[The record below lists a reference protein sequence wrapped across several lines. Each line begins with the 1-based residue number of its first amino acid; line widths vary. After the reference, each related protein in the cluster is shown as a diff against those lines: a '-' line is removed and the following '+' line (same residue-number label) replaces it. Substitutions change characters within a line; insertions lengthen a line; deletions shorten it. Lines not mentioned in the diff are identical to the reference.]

1 MSFNI
6 ALSGLDATNTELNTI
21 SNNIA
26 NASTY
31 GFKGARAEFSAV
43 YNGMQPGGVEVASI
57 SQNFDKD
64 GSITGTGR
72 AMDLAINGGGFFVTQ
87 DSAGQML
94 YTRSGVF
101 GTDKNNFVVSNNGA
115 KLQGYGVDG
124 DNNLMEGAVG
134 NIQIATSSLKAEAT
148 DKLDFVANF
157 DASASKVNLVPADS
171 DLLIPTDDPRRDP
184 GDPAYDAS
192 IVQPYDETAVAFDP
206 EDPKSFNSSYTTKVY
221 DSLGNAHT
229 VTQYFTKT
237 DANEWEAR
245 VHVDGSPTTPETKQ
259 EVTFKEDGVLASP
272 INAFEVE
279 FPTAGGK
286 KMEIDISL
294 AGSTQFGAAFG
305 VSTNNPNGHTSGELA
320 GVRVEDNGMVYAT
333 YTNGQ
338 SQLQGQVVLADFA
351 NTQGLAKA
359 NGTSWTQSFSSG
371 APIIGAPG
379 SGTLGDLTPGALEGS
394 NVDLTSE
401 LVALMTAQ
409 RNYQANAKTISTN
422 DKLTQAL
429 FNAV

>member
-21 SNNIA
+21 SHNIA

-31 GFKGARAEFSAV
+31 GFKGGRTEFAAV

-57 SQNFDKD
+57 SQNFDKN
-64 GSITGTGR
+64 GSVTGTGR
-72 AMDLAINGGGFFVTQ
+72 AMDLAINGSGFFVTK
-87 DSAGQML
+87 DHMGQML
-94 YTRSGVF
+94 YTRAGVF
-101 GTDKNNFVVSNNGA
+101 GTDKNNFVTANNGA
-115 KLQGYGVDG
+115 KLQGYSV
-124 DNNLMEGAVG
+124 DNNANLQTGSVG
-134 NIQIATSSLKAEAT
+134 DIKVSTSSLNAKAT
-148 DKLDFVANF
+148 DNLDFVANF
-157 DASASKVNLVPADS
+157 DASA
-171 DLLIPTDDPRRDP
+171 
-184 GDPAYDAS
+184 
-192 IVQPYDETAVAFDP
+192 TAVDQAVYPFDSS
-206 EDPKSFNSSYTTKVY
+206 DPNSFNSSYTTKAY
-221 DSLGNAHT
+221 DSLGNSHT

-237 DANEWEAR
+237 SDNEWQVNVE
-245 VHVDGSPTTPETKQ
+245 VDGAPTTPATAQ
-259 EVTFKEDGVLASP
+259 TVQFNTDGTLASP
-272 INAFEVE
+272 TGSFNVAFPAAGANA
-279 FPTAGGK
+279 
-286 KMEIDISL
+286 MSIDISL
-294 AGSTQFGAAFG
+294 NGSTQFGAAFG
-305 VSTNNPNGHTSGELA
+305 VSTNNPNGYTSGELA

-351 NTQGLAKA
+351 NAQGLSKVS
-359 NGTSWTQSFSSG
+359 GTAWTQSFSSG
-371 APIIGAPG
+371 APIMGVPG
-379 SGTLGDLTPGALEGS
+379 TGTLGDLTPGALEGS

>member
-21 SNNIA
+21 SHNIA

-31 GFKGARAEFSAV
+31 GFKGGRTEFAAV

-57 SQNFDKD
+57 SQNFDKN
-64 GSITGTGR
+64 GSVTGTGR
-72 AMDLAINGGGFFVTQ
+72 AMDLAINGSGFFVTK
-87 DSAGQML
+87 DHMGQML
-94 YTRSGVF
+94 YTRAGVF
-101 GTDKNNFVVSNNGA
+101 GTDKNNFVTANNGA
-115 KLQGYGVDG
+115 KLQGYSV
-124 DNNLMEGAVG
+124 DNNANLQTGSVG
-134 NIQIATSSLKAEAT
+134 DIKVSTSSLNAKAT
-148 DKLDFVANF
+148 DNLDFVANF
-157 DASASKVNLVPADS
+157 DASA
-171 DLLIPTDDPRRDP
+171 
-184 GDPAYDAS
+184 
-192 IVQPYDETAVAFDP
+192 TAVDQAVYPFDSS
-206 EDPKSFNSSYTTKVY
+206 DPNSFNSSYTTKVY
-221 DSLGNAHT
+221 DSLGNSHT

-237 DANEWEAR
+237 SDNEWQVNVE
-245 VHVDGSPTTPETKQ
+245 VDGAPTTPATAQ
-259 EVTFKEDGVLASP
+259 TVQFNTDGTLASP
-272 INAFEVE
+272 TGSFNVAFPAAGANA
-279 FPTAGGK
+279 
-286 KMEIDISL
+286 MSIDISL
-294 AGSTQFGAAFG
+294 NGSTQFGAAFG
-305 VSTNNPNGHTSGELA
+305 VSTNNPNGYTSGELA

-351 NTQGLAKA
+351 NTQGLSKVS
-359 NGTSWTQSFSSG
+359 GTAWAQSFSSG
-371 APIIGAPG
+371 APIMGVPG
-379 SGTLGDLTPGALEGS
+379 TGTLGDLTPGALEGS

>member
-21 SNNIA
+21 SHNIA

-31 GFKGARAEFSAV
+31 GFKGGRTEFAAV

-57 SQNFDKD
+57 SQNFDKN
-64 GSITGTGR
+64 GSVTGTGR
-72 AMDLAINGGGFFVTQ
+72 AMDLAINGSGFFVTK
-87 DSAGQML
+87 DHMGQML
-94 YTRSGVF
+94 YTRAGVF
-101 GTDKNNFVVSNNGA
+101 GTDKNNFVTANNGA
-115 KLQGYGVDG
+115 KLQGYSV
-124 DNNLMEGAVG
+124 DNNANLQTGSVG
-134 NIQIATSSLKAEAT
+134 DIKVSTSSLNAKAT
-148 DKLDFVANF
+148 DNLNFVANF
-157 DASASKVNLVPADS
+157 DASA
-171 DLLIPTDDPRRDP
+171 
-184 GDPAYDAS
+184 
-192 IVQPYDETAVAFDP
+192 TAVDQAIYPFDSS
-206 EDPKSFNSSYTTKVY
+206 DPNSFNSSYTTKVY
-221 DSLGNAHT
+221 DSLGNSHT

-237 DANEWEAR
+237 SDNEWQVNVE
-245 VHVDGSPTTPETKQ
+245 VDGAPTTPATAQ
-259 EVTFKEDGVLASP
+259 TVQFNTDGTLASP
-272 INAFEVE
+272 TGSFNVAFPAAGANA
-279 FPTAGGK
+279 
-286 KMEIDISL
+286 MSIDISL
-294 AGSTQFGAAFG
+294 NGSTQFGAAFG
-305 VSTNNPNGHTSGELA
+305 VSTNNPNGYTSGELA

-351 NTQGLAKA
+351 NTQGLSKVS
-359 NGTSWTQSFSSG
+359 GTAWTQSFSSG
-371 APIIGAPG
+371 APIMGVPG
-379 SGTLGDLTPGALEGS
+379 TGTLGDLTPGALEGS

>member
-21 SNNIA
+21 SHNIA

-31 GFKGARAEFSAV
+31 GFKGARTEFAAV

-57 SQNFDKD
+57 SQNFDKN
-64 GSITGTGR
+64 GSVSGTGR
-72 AMDLAINGGGFFVTQ
+72 AMDLAINGNGFFVTK
-87 DSAGQML
+87 DSAGQLL

-101 GTDKNNFVVSNNGA
+101 GTDKDNYVIGNTGA
-115 KLQGYGVDG
+115 KLQGYSVDG
-124 DNNLMEGAVG
+124 NNNLLTGATG
-134 NIQIATSSLKAEAT
+134 DIKISTSSLAAKAT
-148 DKLDFVANF
+148 DKMEFIANLDATN
-157 DASASKVNLVPADS
+157 
-171 DLLIPTDDPRRDP
+171 
-184 GDPAYDAS
+184 S
-192 IVQPYDETAVAFDP
+192 IVDQTVNSFDP
-206 EDPKSFNSSYTTKVY
+206 NNTDSFNSSYTTKVY
-221 DSLGNAHT
+221 DSQGKPHT

-237 DANEWEAR
+237 ADNAWE
-245 VHVDGSPTTPETKQ
+245 VNVQVDGGAGAVSTVAMTFNPDGSIATPTGAYN
-259 EVTFKEDGVLASP
+259 VS
-272 INAFEVE
+272 
-279 FPTAGGK
+279 FPAAGANP
-286 KMEIDISL
+286 MSIDIDLS
-294 AGSTQFGAAFG
+294 GSTQFGTGFG
-305 VSTNNPNGHTSGELA
+305 VSTNNPNGYTSGELA

-351 NTQGLAKA
+351 NPQGLSKVS
-359 NGTSWTQSFSSG
+359 GTAWTQSFSSG
-371 APIIGAPG
+371 APVMGVPG

-401 LVALMTAQ
+401 LVNLMTAQ

-429 FNAV
+429 FNAI

>member
-21 SNNIA
+21 SHNIA

-31 GFKGARAEFSAV
+31 GFKGGRTEFAAV

-57 SQNFDKD
+57 SQNFDKN
-64 GSITGTGR
+64 GSVTGTGR
-72 AMDLAINGGGFFVTQ
+72 AMDLAINGSGFFVTK
-87 DSAGQML
+87 DHMGQML
-94 YTRSGVF
+94 YTRAGVF
-101 GTDKNNFVVSNNGA
+101 GTDKNNFVTANNGA
-115 KLQGYGVDG
+115 KLQGYSV
-124 DNNLMEGAVG
+124 DNNANLQTGSVG
-134 NIQIATSSLKAEAT
+134 DIKVSTSSLNAKAT
-148 DKLDFVANF
+148 DNLDFVANF
-157 DASASKVNLVPADS
+157 DASA
-171 DLLIPTDDPRRDP
+171 
-184 GDPAYDAS
+184 
-192 IVQPYDETAVAFDP
+192 TAVDQAVYPFDSS
-206 EDPKSFNSSYTTKVY
+206 DPNSFNSSYTTKVY
-221 DSLGNAHT
+221 DSLGNSHT

-237 DANEWEAR
+237 SDNEWQVNVE
-245 VHVDGSPTTPETKQ
+245 VDGAPTTPATAQ
-259 EVTFKEDGVLASP
+259 TVQFNTDGTLASP
-272 INAFEVE
+272 TGSFNVAFPAAGANA
-279 FPTAGGK
+279 
-286 KMEIDISL
+286 MSIDISMN
-294 AGSTQFGAAFG
+294 GSTQFGAAFG
-305 VSTNNPNGHTSGELA
+305 VSTNNPNGYTSGELA

-351 NTQGLAKA
+351 NTQGLSKVS
-359 NGTSWTQSFSSG
+359 GTAWTQSFSSG
-371 APIIGAPG
+371 APIMGVPG
-379 SGTLGDLTPGALEGS
+379 TGTLGDLTPGALEGS

>member
-21 SNNIA
+21 SHNIA

-31 GFKGARAEFSAV
+31 GFKGGRTEFAAV

-57 SQNFDKD
+57 SQNFDKN
-64 GSITGTGR
+64 GSVTGTGR
-72 AMDLAINGGGFFVTQ
+72 AMDLAINGSGFFVTK
-87 DSAGQML
+87 DHMGQML
-94 YTRSGVF
+94 YTRAGVF
-101 GTDKNNFVVSNNGA
+101 GTDKNNFVTANNGA
-115 KLQGYGVDG
+115 KLQGYSV
-124 DNNLMEGAVG
+124 DNNANLQTGSVG
-134 NIQIATSSLKAEAT
+134 DIKVSTSSLNAKAT
-148 DKLDFVANF
+148 DNLDFVANF
-157 DASASKVNLVPADS
+157 DASA
-171 DLLIPTDDPRRDP
+171 
-184 GDPAYDAS
+184 
-192 IVQPYDETAVAFDP
+192 TAVDQAVYPFDSS
-206 EDPKSFNSSYTTKVY
+206 DPNSFNSSYTTKVY
-221 DSLGNAHT
+221 DSLGNSHT

-237 DANEWEAR
+237 SDNEWQVNVE
-245 VHVDGSPTTPETKQ
+245 VDGAPTTPATTQ
-259 EVTFKEDGVLASP
+259 TVQFNTDGTLASP
-272 INAFEVE
+272 TGSFNVAFPAAGANA
-279 FPTAGGK
+279 
-286 KMEIDISL
+286 MSIDISL
-294 AGSTQFGAAFG
+294 NGSTQFGAAFG
-305 VSTNNPNGHTSGELA
+305 VSTNNPNGYTSGELA

-351 NTQGLAKA
+351 NTQGLSKVS
-359 NGTSWTQSFSSG
+359 GTAWTQSFSSG
-371 APIIGAPG
+371 APIMGVPG
-379 SGTLGDLTPGALEGS
+379 TGTLGDLTPGALEGS

>member
-21 SNNIA
+21 SHNIA

-31 GFKGARAEFSAV
+31 GFKGGRTEFAAV

-57 SQNFDKD
+57 SQNFDKN
-64 GSITGTGR
+64 GSVTGTGR
-72 AMDLAINGGGFFVTQ
+72 AMDLAINGSGFFVTK
-87 DSAGQML
+87 DHMGQML
-94 YTRSGVF
+94 YTRAGVF
-101 GTDKNNFVVSNNGA
+101 GTDKNNFVTANNGA
-115 KLQGYGVDG
+115 KLQGYSV
-124 DNNLMEGAVG
+124 DNNANLQTGSVG
-134 NIQIATSSLKAEAT
+134 DIKVSTSSLNAKAT
-148 DKLDFVANF
+148 DNLDFVANF
-157 DASASKVNLVPADS
+157 DASA
-171 DLLIPTDDPRRDP
+171 
-184 GDPAYDAS
+184 
-192 IVQPYDETAVAFDP
+192 TAVDQAVYPFDSS
-206 EDPKSFNSSYTTKVY
+206 DPNSFNSSYTTKVY
-221 DSLGNAHT
+221 DSLGNSHT

-237 DANEWEAR
+237 SDNEWQVNVE
-245 VHVDGSPTTPETKQ
+245 VDGAPTTPATAQ
-259 EVTFKEDGVLASP
+259 TVQFNTDGTLASP
-272 INAFEVE
+272 TGSFNVAFPAAGANA
-279 FPTAGGK
+279 
-286 KMEIDISL
+286 MSIDISL
-294 AGSTQFGAAFG
+294 NGSTQFGAAFG
-305 VSTNNPNGHTSGELA
+305 VSTNNPNGYTSGELA

-351 NTQGLAKA
+351 NAQGLSKVS
-359 NGTSWTQSFSSG
+359 GTAWTQSFSSG
-371 APIIGAPG
+371 APIMGVPG
-379 SGTLGDLTPGALEGS
+379 TGTLGDLTPGALEGS

>member
-21 SNNIA
+21 SHNIA

-31 GFKGARAEFSAV
+31 GFKGGRTEFAAV

-57 SQNFDKD
+57 SQNFDKN
-64 GSITGTGR
+64 GSVTGTGR
-72 AMDLAINGGGFFVTQ
+72 AMDLAINGSGFFVTK
-87 DSAGQML
+87 DHMGQML
-94 YTRSGVF
+94 YTRAGVF
-101 GTDKNNFVVSNNGA
+101 GTDKNNFVTANNGA
-115 KLQGYGVDG
+115 KLQGYSV
-124 DNNLMEGAVG
+124 DNNANLQTGSVG
-134 NIQIATSSLKAEAT
+134 DIKVSTSSLNAKAT
-148 DKLDFVANF
+148 DNLDFVANF
-157 DASASKVNLVPADS
+157 DASA
-171 DLLIPTDDPRRDP
+171 
-184 GDPAYDAS
+184 
-192 IVQPYDETAVAFDP
+192 TAVDQAIYPFDSS
-206 EDPKSFNSSYTTKVY
+206 DPNSFNSSYTTKVY
-221 DSLGNAHT
+221 DSLGNSHT

-237 DANEWEAR
+237 SDNEWQVNVE
-245 VHVDGSPTTPETKQ
+245 VDGAPTTPATSQ
-259 EVTFKEDGVLASP
+259 TVQFNTDGTLASP
-272 INAFEVE
+272 TGSFNVAFPAAGANA
-279 FPTAGGK
+279 
-286 KMEIDISL
+286 MSIDISL
-294 AGSTQFGAAFG
+294 NGSTQFGAAFG
-305 VSTNNPNGHTSGELA
+305 VSTNNPNGYTSGELA

-351 NTQGLAKA
+351 NTQGLSKVS
-359 NGTSWTQSFSSG
+359 GTAWTQSFSSG
-371 APIIGAPG
+371 APIMGVPG
-379 SGTLGDLTPGALEGS
+379 TGTLGDLTPGALEGS

>member
-21 SNNIA
+21 SHNIA

-31 GFKGARAEFSAV
+31 GFKGGRTEFAAV

-57 SQNFDKD
+57 SQNFEKN
-64 GSITGTGR
+64 GSVTGTGR
-72 AMDLAINGGGFFVTQ
+72 AMDLAINGNGFFVTK
-87 DSAGQML
+87 DSMGQML
-94 YTRSGVF
+94 YTRAGVF
-101 GTDKNNFVVSNNGA
+101 STDKNNFVTANNGT
-115 KLQGYGVDG
+115 KLQGYSV
-124 DNNLMEGAVG
+124 DNNNNLQTGSVG
-134 NIQIATSSLKAEAT
+134 DIKVSTSSLSAKATSSLE
-148 DKLDFVANF
+148 FVANF
-157 DASASKVNLVPADS
+157 DASATKIDQTVYPFNSS
-171 DLLIPTDDPRRDP
+171 
-184 GDPAYDAS
+184 
-192 IVQPYDETAVAFDP
+192 
-206 EDPKSFNSSYTTKVY
+206 DPKSFNSSYTTKVF
-221 DSLGNAHT
+221 DSLGNSHT

-237 DANEWEAR
+237 SDNEWQVNVE
-245 VHVDGSPTTPETKQ
+245 VDGAPTTPATAQ
-259 EVTFKEDGVLASP
+259 TVQFNTDGTLASP
-272 INAFEVE
+272 AGAFNVAFPAAGANAMSV
-279 FPTAGGK
+279 
-286 KMEIDISL
+286 DISL
-294 AGSTQFGAAFG
+294 SGSTQFGAAFG
-305 VSTNNPNGHTSGELA
+305 VSTNNPNGYTSGELA

-351 NTQGLAKA
+351 NTQGLSKVS
-359 NGTSWTQSFSSG
+359 GTAWTQSFSSG
-371 APIIGAPG
+371 APIMGVPG
-379 SGTLGDLTPGALEGS
+379 TGTLGDLTPGALEGS

>member
-21 SNNIA
+21 SHNIA

-31 GFKGARAEFSAV
+31 GFKGGRTEFAAV

-57 SQNFDKD
+57 SQNFDKN
-64 GSITGTGR
+64 GSVSGTGR
-72 AMDLAINGGGFFVTQ
+72 AMDLAINGSGFFVTK
-87 DSAGQML
+87 DHMGQML
-94 YTRSGVF
+94 YTRAGVF
-101 GTDKNNFVVSNNGA
+101 GTDKNNFVTANNGA
-115 KLQGYGVDG
+115 KLQGYSV
-124 DNNLMEGAVG
+124 DNNANLQTGSVG
-134 NIQIATSSLKAEAT
+134 DIKVSTSSLNAKAT
-148 DKLDFVANF
+148 DNLDFVANF
-157 DASASKVNLVPADS
+157 DASA
-171 DLLIPTDDPRRDP
+171 
-184 GDPAYDAS
+184 
-192 IVQPYDETAVAFDP
+192 TAVDQAIYPFDSS
-206 EDPKSFNSSYTTKVY
+206 DPNSFNSSYTTKVY
-221 DSLGNAHT
+221 DSLGNSHT

-237 DANEWEAR
+237 SDNEWQVNVE
-245 VHVDGSPTTPETKQ
+245 VDGAPTTPATAQ
-259 EVTFKEDGVLASP
+259 TVQFNTDGTLASP
-272 INAFEVE
+272 TGSFNVAFPAAGANA
-279 FPTAGGK
+279 
-286 KMEIDISL
+286 MSIDISL
-294 AGSTQFGAAFG
+294 NGSTQFGAAFG
-305 VSTNNPNGHTSGELA
+305 VSTNNPNGYTSGELA

-351 NTQGLAKA
+351 NTQGLSKVS
-359 NGTSWTQSFSSG
+359 GTAWTQSFSSG
-371 APIIGAPG
+371 APIMGVPG
-379 SGTLGDLTPGALEGS
+379 TGTLGDLTPGALEGS

>member
-21 SNNIA
+21 SHNIA

-31 GFKGARAEFSAV
+31 GFKGGRTEFAAV

-57 SQNFDKD
+57 SQNFDKN
-64 GSITGTGR
+64 GSVTGTGR
-72 AMDLAINGGGFFVTQ
+72 AMDLAINGSGFFVTK
-87 DSAGQML
+87 DHMGQML
-94 YTRSGVF
+94 YTRAGVF
-101 GTDKNNFVVSNNGA
+101 GTDKNNFVTANNGA
-115 KLQGYGVDG
+115 KLQGYSV
-124 DNNLMEGAVG
+124 DNNANLQTGSVG
-134 NIQIATSSLKAEAT
+134 DIKVSTSSLNAKAT
-148 DKLDFVANF
+148 DNLDFVANF
-157 DASASKVNLVPADS
+157 DASA
-171 DLLIPTDDPRRDP
+171 
-184 GDPAYDAS
+184 
-192 IVQPYDETAVAFDP
+192 TAVDQAVYPFDSS
-206 EDPKSFNSSYTTKVY
+206 DPNSFNSSYTTKVY
-221 DSLGNAHT
+221 DSLGNSHT

-237 DANEWEAR
+237 SDNEWQVNVE
-245 VHVDGSPTTPETKQ
+245 VDGAQTTPATAQ
-259 EVTFKEDGVLASP
+259 TVQFNTDGTLASP
-272 INAFEVE
+272 TGSFNVAFPAAGANA
-279 FPTAGGK
+279 
-286 KMEIDISL
+286 MSIDISL
-294 AGSTQFGAAFG
+294 NGSTQFGAAFG
-305 VSTNNPNGHTSGELA
+305 VSTNNPNGYTSGELA

-351 NTQGLAKA
+351 NTQGLSKVS
-359 NGTSWTQSFSSG
+359 GTAWTQSFSSG
-371 APIIGAPG
+371 APIMGVPG
-379 SGTLGDLTPGALEGS
+379 TGTLGVLTPGALEGS

>member
-21 SNNIA
+21 SHNIA

-31 GFKGARAEFSAV
+31 GFKGGRTEFAAV

-57 SQNFDKD
+57 SQNFEKN
-64 GSITGTGR
+64 GSVTGTGR
-72 AMDLAINGGGFFVTQ
+72 AMDLAINGNGFFVTK
-87 DSAGQML
+87 DFMGQML
-94 YTRSGVF
+94 YTRAGVF
-101 GTDKNNFVVSNNGA
+101 STDKNNFVTANNGT
-115 KLQGYGVDG
+115 KLQGYSV
-124 DNNLMEGAVG
+124 DNNNNLQTGSVG
-134 NIQIATSSLKAEAT
+134 DIKVSTSSLSAKATSSLE
-148 DKLDFVANF
+148 FVANF
-157 DASASKVNLVPADS
+157 DASATKID
-171 DLLIPTDDPRRDP
+171 
-184 GDPAYDAS
+184 
-192 IVQPYDETAVAFDP
+192 QAVYPFNSS
-206 EDPKSFNSSYTTKVY
+206 DPKSFNSSYTTKVF
-221 DSLGNAHT
+221 DSLGNSHT

-237 DANEWEAR
+237 SDNEWQVNVE
-245 VHVDGSPTTPETKQ
+245 VDGAPTTPATAQ
-259 EVTFKEDGVLASP
+259 TVQFNTDGTLASP
-272 INAFEVE
+272 AGAFNVAFPAAGANAMSV
-279 FPTAGGK
+279 
-286 KMEIDISL
+286 DISL
-294 AGSTQFGAAFG
+294 SGSTQFGAAFG
-305 VSTNNPNGHTSGELA
+305 VSTNNPNGYTSGELA

-351 NTQGLAKA
+351 NTQGLSKVS
-359 NGTSWTQSFSSG
+359 GTAWTQSFSSG
-371 APIIGAPG
+371 APIMGVPG
-379 SGTLGDLTPGALEGS
+379 TGTLGDLTPGALEGS